1 MTPAVIDTPILW
13 QSCKRAQSIDLAH
26 VKEMLGHRSILG
38 TIVYTC
44 MHDLMAGH
52 EVQDCISR
60 VTRSVEGARRL
71 VEAGFDY
78 VTESKDG
85 LKLFRKPKY

>member
-1 MTPAVIDTPILW
+1 MNIVAIMHA
-13 QSCKRAQSIDLAH
+13 RASIDLAH
-26 VKEMLGHRSILG
+26 VKEMLGHRSILS
-38 TIVYTC
+38 TMVYTC
-44 MHDLMAGH
+44 MHDLMDGH
-52 EVQDCISR
+52 EVQGCISR

-78 VTESKDG
+78 VTEFDDG